1 MVKSKKIV
9 AVILGVAMLLLG
21 GSIKTQACE
30 KEDFLLNLL
39 KSGQSRL
46 VLEDYKALAIAKESV
61 DILNSSGEIVGR
73 LEKDGAADIT
83 DFENV
88 KMQYRIKSGKVD
100 GYVPMDSLLREKN
113 AEFKA
118 IEILRKENEEL
129 RYDYT
134 TYVSNKEK
142 GDKSFIV
149 TVYGKLNTAIHIDNQ
164 SDKAETNCEINEKE
178 APRSDKNESIKQQKT
193 YSSKRNIKYTKE
205 DLNLLAA
212 IVQCE
217 VGGCGKELK
226 NAVANVVLNRVE
238 DSRFPST
245 IKKVIYAKRQFSPAH
260 NGRLLKVLKN
270 GAEKSCLEA
279 AQWALDGNNNV
290 SGYLYFDS
298 KPHKGGYLKM
308 GPAYFWKTPF

>member
-30 KEDFLLNLL
+30 KEDLLLNLL

-61 DILNSSGEIVGR
+61 DILNSSGEIIGR
-73 LEKDGAADIT
+73 LEKDSAADIT
-83 DFENV
+83 DFENL

-100 GYVPMDSLLREKN
+100 GYVPIDSLLREKP

-118 IEILRKENEEL
+118 IEILRKGNEEI

-134 TYVSNKEK
+134 TYVSDKEK

-149 TVYGKLNTAIHIDNQ
+149 TVYGKLNTAVAIDCKEDVA
-164 SDKAETNCEINEKE
+164 SAYEIDEKE
-178 APRSDKNESIKQQKT
+178 TPKSDTNESIEQKKT

-238 DSRFPST
+238 DSRFPNT

-260 NGRLLKVLKN
+260 NGKLLKVLKK
-270 GAEKSCLEA
+270 GADQSCLNA
-279 AQWALDGNNNV
+279 AQQALDGNNNA
-290 SGYLYFDS
+290 SGYLYFDG
-298 KPHKGGYLKM
+298 KPHKGGYLKI
-308 GPAYFWKTPF
+308 GPVYFWKTPF